1 MSLISRI
8 KAREVRPQDIKEV
21 FRHLSVQSIL
31 GLKSL
36 YGRVSQEDIINMMI
50 ASTYSYCLLDG
61 ARQVALA
68 FFIRTSTGTY
78 NMFLLFTSR
87 ISKCYNEIK
96 EELLTEM
103 GRIGDEAEFGT
114 LVYEGSNTEQRYI
127 EELGFQALDKSF
139 VSLEGKK
146 HIMYRK

>member
-1 MSLISRI
+1 MNLASRI

-21 FRHLSVQSIL
+21 FKHLSVQSIL

-36 YGRVSQEDIINMMI
+36 YGRVSQDDIINMMV

-61 ARQVALA
+61 ARQVALV
-68 FFIRTSTGTY
+68 FFVRTGQKSY

-87 ISKCYNEIK
+87 MLKCYNETQ
-96 EELLTEM
+96 EELLQEIQY
-103 GRIGDEAEFGT
+103 IGDATFNT

-127 EELGFQALDKSF
+127 EDLGFSALEKPF